1 MHEHKE
7 IRIKMRFFYIGER
20 SYRAQG
26 GLQGVCFYRAAARCS
41 LPKVSLW
48 GENEIARSAAGT
60 ARPAIISDKMFFAC

>member
-7 IRIKMRFFYIGER
+7 IRINMRFFHIGER

-26 GLQGVCFYRAAARCS
+26 GLQEARFCRAAAGTARRKS
-41 LPKVSLW
+41 RIEA
-48 GENEIARSAAGT
+48 ENETTRSASGT